1 MAQFKRALMLER
13 QREGTKAKAEG
24 KYKWGHCWALWIS
37 PSSPMLADIL
47 DFLPHRAAP
56 AFLPFEV
63 LGRCSLTSFAMAIC
77 RSWTLGYSCIFIKN
91 AHR

>member
-1 MAQFKRALMLER
+1 MGPLLGALDQPE
-13 QREGTKAKAEG
+13 
-24 KYKWGHCWALWIS
+24 
-37 PSSPMLADIL
+37 LADVGRY
-47 DFLPHRAAP
+47 FSTFCRTAP

-77 RSWTLGYSCIFIKN
+77 RSWIPGYSCIFIKN